1 MAQRPVIKAEA
12 RTEFG
17 KGVARRLRRDWKVTG
32 VIYGAHQEPVHFAVP
47 LLDIQSLVRNN
58 GVNAVL
64 ELEIDGEQYL
74 TMVKHVDQN
83 VLTFD
88 IDHVDLLAIKRG
100 EKVEV
105 EVPVTLTGEP
115 AAGTMHIQD
124 ADVLL
129 VEADVLNIP
138 EEIEVSIEGLEDG
151 AGVLGL
157 GQHEPAALGHAADP
171 ADQGVREPAADV
183 AVLGDVGPQLPL
195 EAAPLDELEAHL
207 AAADEHDV
215 EVQLGVER
223 LFRDRWCILTP
234 RGDTDPAA
242 VERVAALDGTMDVET
257 TPGWGTTLRIEIP
270 LDPPSAALTVEG
282 AEELTDREKQ
292 VLRLVATGISNQ
304 RIGDQ
309 LGITANTVK
318 YHVANLLRKYGA
330 RTRAELAS
338 ITHSDDA
345 HHPSSRTR

>member
-17 KGVARRLRRDWKVTG
+17 KGVARRLRREWKVPG
-32 VIYGAHQEPVHFAVP
+32 VIYGSHQEPVHFAVP

-105 EVPVTLTGEP
+105 EVPLTLTGEP
-115 AAGTMHIQD
+115 APGTMHIQD

-151 AGVLGL
+151 AVIT
-157 GQHEPAALGHAADP
+157 
-171 ADQGVREPAADV
+171 AADV
-183 AVLGDVGPQLPL
+183 
-195 EAAPLDELEAHL
+195 
-207 AAADEHDV
+207 
-215 EVQLGVER
+215 
-223 LFRDRWCILTP
+223 
-234 RGDTDPAA
+234 
-242 VERVAALDGTMDVET
+242 TMPE
-257 TPGWGTTLRIEIP
+257 GTTLVAEEDTVIVSISLPEVDEE
-270 LDPPSAALTVEG
+270 LEEAAEAAEEGGADAG
-282 AEELTDREKQ
+282 AESVDEGEE
-292 VLRLVATGISNQ
+292 S
-304 RIGDQ
+304 
-309 LGITANTVK
+309 
-318 YHVANLLRKYGA
+318 
-330 RTRAELAS
+330 
-338 ITHSDDA
+338 SD
-345 HHPSSRTR
+345 SEE

>member
-17 KGVARRLRRDWKVTG
+17 KGVARRLRREWKVPG
-32 VIYGAHQEPVHFAVP
+32 VIYGSHQEPVHFAVP

-105 EVPVTLTGEP
+105 EVPLTLTGEP
-115 AAGTMHIQD
+115 APGTMHIQD

-129 VEADVLNIP
+129 VESDVLNIP

-151 AGVLGL
+151 AVVT
-157 GQHEPAALGHAADP
+157 AADLTMP
-171 ADQGVREPAADV
+171 EDTTLV
-183 AVLGDVGPQLPL
+183 AEEDTVIVSISLPEVDEEL
-195 EAAPLDELEAHL
+195 EEAAEA
-207 AAADEHDV
+207 AEEGGADAGAESADED
-215 EVQLGVER
+215 EKSS
-223 LFRDRWCILTP
+223 D
-234 RGDTDPAA
+234 
-242 VERVAALDGTMDVET
+242 
-257 TPGWGTTLRIEIP
+257 
-270 LDPPSAALTVEG
+270 S
-282 AEELTDREKQ
+282 EE
-292 VLRLVATGISNQ
+292 
-304 RIGDQ
+304 
-309 LGITANTVK
+309 
-318 YHVANLLRKYGA
+318 
-330 RTRAELAS
+330 
-338 ITHSDDA
+338 
-345 HHPSSRTR
+345 

>member
-17 KGVARRLRRDWKVTG
+17 KGVARRLRRDWKVPG
-32 VIYGAHQEPVHFAVP
+32 VIYGSHQEPVHFAVP

-115 AAGTMHIQD
+115 APGTMHIQD
-124 ADVLL
+124 ADVLM

-138 EEIEVSIEGLEDG
+138 EELEVSIEGLEDG
-151 AGVLGL
+151 AV
-157 GQHEPAALGHAADP
+157 
-171 ADQGVREPAADV
+171 VTAADV
-183 AVLGDVGPQLPL
+183 TMPEDTTLVAEEDTVIVSISLPEVDEEL
-195 EAAPLDELEAHL
+195 EEAAEA
-207 AAADEHDV
+207 AEEGGAD
-215 EVQLGVER
+215 
-223 LFRDRWCILTP
+223 
-234 RGDTDPAA
+234 A
-242 VERVAALDGTMDVET
+242 
-257 TPGWGTTLRIEIP
+257 
-270 LDPPSAALTVEG
+270 G
-282 AEELTDREKQ
+282 AESVDEGEE
-292 VLRLVATGISNQ
+292 S
-304 RIGDQ
+304 
-309 LGITANTVK
+309 
-318 YHVANLLRKYGA
+318 
-330 RTRAELAS
+330 
-338 ITHSDDA
+338 SD
-345 HHPSSRTR
+345 SEE

>member
-17 KGVARRLRRDWKVTG
+17 KGVARRLRREWKVPG
-32 VIYGAHQEPVHFAVP
+32 VIYGSHQEPVHFAVP

-115 AAGTMHIQD
+115 APGTMHIQD

-138 EEIEVSIEGLEDG
+138 EELEVSIEGLEDG
-151 AGVLGL
+151 AVIT
-157 GQHEPAALGHAADP
+157 
-171 ADQGVREPAADV
+171 AADV
-183 AVLGDVGPQLPL
+183 
-195 EAAPLDELEAHL
+195 
-207 AAADEHDV
+207 
-215 EVQLGVER
+215 
-223 LFRDRWCILTP
+223 
-234 RGDTDPAA
+234 
-242 VERVAALDGTMDVET
+242 TMPE
-257 TPGWGTTLRIEIP
+257 GTTLVAEEDTVIVSISLPEVDEE
-270 LDPPSAALTVEG
+270 LEEAAEAAEEGGADAG
-282 AEELTDREKQ
+282 AESVDEGEE
-292 VLRLVATGISNQ
+292 S
-304 RIGDQ
+304 
-309 LGITANTVK
+309 
-318 YHVANLLRKYGA
+318 
-330 RTRAELAS
+330 
-338 ITHSDDA
+338 SD
-345 HHPSSRTR
+345 SEE

>member
-17 KGVARRLRRDWKVTG
+17 KGVARRLRREWKVPG
-32 VIYGAHQEPVHFAVP
+32 VIYGSHQEPVHFAVP

-115 AAGTMHIQD
+115 APGTMHIQD

-129 VEADVLNIP
+129 IEADVLNIP

-151 AGVLGL
+151 AVIT
-157 GQHEPAALGHAADP
+157 A
-171 ADQGVREPAADV
+171 
-183 AVLGDVGPQLPL
+183 GDVTMPEDTTLVAEEDTVIVSISLPEVDEEL
-195 EAAPLDELEAHL
+195 EEAAEA
-207 AAADEHDV
+207 AEEGGADAGAESADED
-215 EVQLGVER
+215 EKSS
-223 LFRDRWCILTP
+223 D
-234 RGDTDPAA
+234 
-242 VERVAALDGTMDVET
+242 
-257 TPGWGTTLRIEIP
+257 
-270 LDPPSAALTVEG
+270 S
-282 AEELTDREKQ
+282 EE
-292 VLRLVATGISNQ
+292 
-304 RIGDQ
+304 
-309 LGITANTVK
+309 
-318 YHVANLLRKYGA
+318 
-330 RTRAELAS
+330 
-338 ITHSDDA
+338 
-345 HHPSSRTR
+345 

>member
-17 KGVARRLRRDWKVTG
+17 KGVARRLRRDWKVPG

-115 AAGTMHIQD
+115 APGTMHIQD

-151 AGVLGL
+151 AVVT
-157 GQHEPAALGHAADP
+157 AADLTMP
-171 ADQGVREPAADV
+171 EDTTLV
-183 AVLGDVGPQLPL
+183 AEEDTVIVSISLPEVDEEL
-195 EAAPLDELEAHL
+195 EEAAEA
-207 AAADEHDV
+207 AEEGGADAGAESVD
-215 EVQLGVER
+215 
-223 LFRDRWCILTP
+223 
-234 RGDTDPAA
+234 
-242 VERVAALDGTMDVET
+242 
-257 TPGWGTTLRIEIP
+257 
-270 LDPPSAALTVEG
+270 EG
-282 AEELTDREKQ
+282 AE
-292 VLRLVATGISNQ
+292 S
-304 RIGDQ
+304 
-309 LGITANTVK
+309 
-318 YHVANLLRKYGA
+318 
-330 RTRAELAS
+330 
-338 ITHSDDA
+338 SD
-345 HHPSSRTR
+345 SKE

>member
-17 KGVARRLRRDWKVTG
+17 KGVARRLRREWKVPG
-32 VIYGAHQEPVHFAVP
+32 VIYGSHQEPVHFAVP

-115 AAGTMHIQD
+115 APGTMHIQD

-138 EEIEVSIEGLEDG
+138 EELEVSIEGLEDG
-151 AGVLGL
+151 AVIT
-157 GQHEPAALGHAADP
+157 A
-171 ADQGVREPAADV
+171 
-183 AVLGDVGPQLPL
+183 GDVTMPEDTTLVAEEGTVIVSISLPEVDEEL
-195 EAAPLDELEAHL
+195 EEAAEA
-207 AAADEHDV
+207 AEEGGAD
-215 EVQLGVER
+215 
-223 LFRDRWCILTP
+223 
-234 RGDTDPAA
+234 A
-242 VERVAALDGTMDVET
+242 
-257 TPGWGTTLRIEIP
+257 
-270 LDPPSAALTVEG
+270 G
-282 AEELTDREKQ
+282 AESVDEGEE
-292 VLRLVATGISNQ
+292 S
-304 RIGDQ
+304 
-309 LGITANTVK
+309 
-318 YHVANLLRKYGA
+318 
-330 RTRAELAS
+330 
-338 ITHSDDA
+338 SD
-345 HHPSSRTR
+345 SEE

>member
-17 KGVARRLRRDWKVTG
+17 KGVARRLRREWKVPG
-32 VIYGAHQEPVHFAVP
+32 VIYGSHQEPVHFAVP

-115 AAGTMHIQD
+115 APGTMHIQD

-151 AGVLGL
+151 AVIT
-157 GQHEPAALGHAADP
+157 A
-171 ADQGVREPAADV
+171 
-183 AVLGDVGPQLPL
+183 GDVTMPEDTTLVAEEDTVIVSISLPEVDEEL
-195 EAAPLDELEAHL
+195 EEAAEA
-207 AAADEHDV
+207 AEEGGADAGAESADED
-215 EVQLGVER
+215 EKSS
-223 LFRDRWCILTP
+223 D
-234 RGDTDPAA
+234 
-242 VERVAALDGTMDVET
+242 
-257 TPGWGTTLRIEIP
+257 
-270 LDPPSAALTVEG
+270 S
-282 AEELTDREKQ
+282 EE
-292 VLRLVATGISNQ
+292 
-304 RIGDQ
+304 
-309 LGITANTVK
+309 
-318 YHVANLLRKYGA
+318 
-330 RTRAELAS
+330 
-338 ITHSDDA
+338 
-345 HHPSSRTR
+345 

>member
-17 KGVARRLRRDWKVTG
+17 KGVARRLRREWKVPG
-32 VIYGAHQEPVHFAVP
+32 VIYGSHQEPVHFAVP

-115 AAGTMHIQD
+115 APGTMHIQD

-138 EEIEVSIEGLEDG
+138 EELEVSIEGLEDG
-151 AGVLGL
+151 AVIT
-157 GQHEPAALGHAADP
+157 A
-171 ADQGVREPAADV
+171 
-183 AVLGDVGPQLPL
+183 GDVTMPEDTTLVAEEDTVIVSISLPEVDEEL
-195 EAAPLDELEAHL
+195 EEAAEA
-207 AAADEHDV
+207 AEEGGAD
-215 EVQLGVER
+215 
-223 LFRDRWCILTP
+223 
-234 RGDTDPAA
+234 A
-242 VERVAALDGTMDVET
+242 
-257 TPGWGTTLRIEIP
+257 
-270 LDPPSAALTVEG
+270 G
-282 AEELTDREKQ
+282 AESVDEGEK
-292 VLRLVATGISNQ
+292 S
-304 RIGDQ
+304 
-309 LGITANTVK
+309 
-318 YHVANLLRKYGA
+318 
-330 RTRAELAS
+330 
-338 ITHSDDA
+338 SD
-345 HHPSSRTR
+345 SEE

>member
-17 KGVARRLRRDWKVTG
+17 KGVARRLRREWKVPG
-32 VIYGAHQEPVHFAVP
+32 VIYGSHQEPVHFAVP

-105 EVPVTLTGEP
+105 EVPLTLTGEP
-115 AAGTMHIQD
+115 APGTMHIQD

-151 AGVLGL
+151 AVIT
-157 GQHEPAALGHAADP
+157 A
-171 ADQGVREPAADV
+171 
-183 AVLGDVGPQLPL
+183 GDVTMPEDTTLVAEEDTVIVSISLPEVDEEL
-195 EAAPLDELEAHL
+195 EEAAEA
-207 AAADEHDV
+207 AEEGGADAGAC
-215 EVQLGVER
+215 L
-223 LFRDRWCILTP
+223 LYTSPSPRDRQKS
-234 RGDTDPAA
+234 R
-242 VERVAALDGTMDVET
+242 M
-257 TPGWGTTLRIEIP
+257 
-270 LDPPSAALTVEG
+270 
-282 AEELTDREKQ
+282 
-292 VLRLVATGISNQ
+292 
-304 RIGDQ
+304 
-309 LGITANTVK
+309 
-318 YHVANLLRKYGA
+318 
-330 RTRAELAS
+330 
-338 ITHSDDA
+338 
-345 HHPSSRTR
+345 PSSA

>member
-17 KGVARRLRRDWKVTG
+17 KGVARRLRREWKVPG
-32 VIYGAHQEPVHFAVP
+32 VIYGSHQEPVHFAVP

-115 AAGTMHIQD
+115 APGTMHIQD

-151 AGVLGL
+151 AVIT
-157 GQHEPAALGHAADP
+157 
-171 ADQGVREPAADV
+171 AADV
-183 AVLGDVGPQLPL
+183 TMPEDTTLVAEEDTVIVSISLPEVDEEL
-195 EAAPLDELEAHL
+195 EEAAEA
-207 AAADEHDV
+207 AEEGGADAGAESADED
-215 EVQLGVER
+215 EKSS
-223 LFRDRWCILTP
+223 D
-234 RGDTDPAA
+234 
-242 VERVAALDGTMDVET
+242 
-257 TPGWGTTLRIEIP
+257 
-270 LDPPSAALTVEG
+270 S
-282 AEELTDREKQ
+282 EEE
-292 VLRLVATGISNQ
+292 
-304 RIGDQ
+304 
-309 LGITANTVK
+309 
-318 YHVANLLRKYGA
+318 
-330 RTRAELAS
+330 
-338 ITHSDDA
+338 
-345 HHPSSRTR
+345 

>member
-17 KGVARRLRRDWKVTG
+17 KGVARRLRRDWKVPG

-88 IDHVDLLAIKRG
+88 IDHLDLLAIKRG

-115 AAGTMHIQD
+115 APGTMHIQD

-138 EEIEVSIEGLEDG
+138 EELEVSIEGLEDG
-151 AGVLGL
+151 AVIT
-157 GQHEPAALGHAADP
+157 
-171 ADQGVREPAADV
+171 AADV
-183 AVLGDVGPQLPL
+183 TMPEDTTLVAEEDTVIVSISLPEVDEEL
-195 EAAPLDELEAHL
+195 EEAAEA
-207 AAADEHDV
+207 AEEGGADAGAESADED
-215 EVQLGVER
+215 EKSS
-223 LFRDRWCILTP
+223 D
-234 RGDTDPAA
+234 
-242 VERVAALDGTMDVET
+242 
-257 TPGWGTTLRIEIP
+257 
-270 LDPPSAALTVEG
+270 S
-282 AEELTDREKQ
+282 EEE
-292 VLRLVATGISNQ
+292 
-304 RIGDQ
+304 
-309 LGITANTVK
+309 
-318 YHVANLLRKYGA
+318 
-330 RTRAELAS
+330 
-338 ITHSDDA
+338 
-345 HHPSSRTR
+345 

>member
-17 KGVARRLRRDWKVTG
+17 KGVARRLRREWKVPG
-32 VIYGAHQEPVHFAVP
+32 VIYGSHQEPVHFAVP

-115 AAGTMHIQD
+115 APGTMHIQD

-138 EEIEVSIEGLEDG
+138 EELEVSIEGLEDG
-151 AGVLGL
+151 AVIT
-157 GQHEPAALGHAADP
+157 
-171 ADQGVREPAADV
+171 AADV
-183 AVLGDVGPQLPL
+183 TMPEDTTLVAEEDTVIVSISLPEVDEEL
-195 EAAPLDELEAHL
+195 EEAAEA
-207 AAADEHDV
+207 AEEGGAD
-215 EVQLGVER
+215 
-223 LFRDRWCILTP
+223 
-234 RGDTDPAA
+234 A
-242 VERVAALDGTMDVET
+242 
-257 TPGWGTTLRIEIP
+257 
-270 LDPPSAALTVEG
+270 G
-282 AEELTDREKQ
+282 AESVDEGEE
-292 VLRLVATGISNQ
+292 S
-304 RIGDQ
+304 
-309 LGITANTVK
+309 
-318 YHVANLLRKYGA
+318 
-330 RTRAELAS
+330 
-338 ITHSDDA
+338 SD
-345 HHPSSRTR
+345 SGE

>member
-17 KGVARRLRRDWKVTG
+17 KGVARRLRREWKVPG
-32 VIYGAHQEPVHFAVP
+32 VIYGSHQEPVHFAVP

-105 EVPVTLTGEP
+105 EVPLTLTGEP
-115 AAGTMHIQD
+115 APGTMHIQD

-151 AGVLGL
+151 AVIT
-157 GQHEPAALGHAADP
+157 A
-171 ADQGVREPAADV
+171 
-183 AVLGDVGPQLPL
+183 GDVTMPEDTTLVAEEDTVIVSISLPEVDEEL
-195 EAAPLDELEAHL
+195 EEAAEA
-207 AAADEHDV
+207 AEEGGADAGAESVD
-215 EVQLGVER
+215 
-223 LFRDRWCILTP
+223 
-234 RGDTDPAA
+234 
-242 VERVAALDGTMDVET
+242 
-257 TPGWGTTLRIEIP
+257 
-270 LDPPSAALTVEG
+270 EG
-282 AEELTDREKQ
+282 AE
-292 VLRLVATGISNQ
+292 S
-304 RIGDQ
+304 
-309 LGITANTVK
+309 
-318 YHVANLLRKYGA
+318 
-330 RTRAELAS
+330 
-338 ITHSDDA
+338 SD
-345 HHPSSRTR
+345 SEE

>member
-17 KGVARRLRRDWKVTG
+17 KGVARRLRREWKVPG
-32 VIYGAHQEPVHFAVP
+32 VIYGSHQEPVHFAVP

-105 EVPVTLTGEP
+105 EVPVTLTGESAP
-115 AAGTMHIQD
+115 GTMHIQD

-151 AGVLGL
+151 AVIT
-157 GQHEPAALGHAADP
+157 
-171 ADQGVREPAADV
+171 AADV
-183 AVLGDVGPQLPL
+183 TMPEDTTLVAEEDTVIVSISLPEVDEEL
-195 EAAPLDELEAHL
+195 EEAAEA
-207 AAADEHDV
+207 AEEGGAD
-215 EVQLGVER
+215 
-223 LFRDRWCILTP
+223 
-234 RGDTDPAA
+234 A
-242 VERVAALDGTMDVET
+242 
-257 TPGWGTTLRIEIP
+257 
-270 LDPPSAALTVEG
+270 G
-282 AEELTDREKQ
+282 AESVDEGEE
-292 VLRLVATGISNQ
+292 S
-304 RIGDQ
+304 
-309 LGITANTVK
+309 
-318 YHVANLLRKYGA
+318 
-330 RTRAELAS
+330 
-338 ITHSDDA
+338 SD
-345 HHPSSRTR
+345 SKE

>member
-17 KGVARRLRRDWKVTG
+17 KGVARRLRREWKVPG
-32 VIYGAHQEPVHFAVP
+32 VIYGSHQEPVHFAVP

-105 EVPVTLTGEP
+105 EVPVTLTGESAP
-115 AAGTMHIQD
+115 GTMHIQD

-138 EEIEVSIEGLEDG
+138 EELEVSIEGLEEG
-151 AGVLGL
+151 AVIT
-157 GQHEPAALGHAADP
+157 
-171 ADQGVREPAADV
+171 AADV
-183 AVLGDVGPQLPL
+183 TMPEDTTLVAEEDTVIVSISLPEVDEEL
-195 EAAPLDELEAHL
+195 EEAAEA
-207 AAADEHDV
+207 AEEGGAD
-215 EVQLGVER
+215 
-223 LFRDRWCILTP
+223 
-234 RGDTDPAA
+234 A
-242 VERVAALDGTMDVET
+242 
-257 TPGWGTTLRIEIP
+257 
-270 LDPPSAALTVEG
+270 G
-282 AEELTDREKQ
+282 AE
-292 VLRLVATGISNQ
+292 S
-304 RIGDQ
+304 
-309 LGITANTVK
+309 
-318 YHVANLLRKYGA
+318 
-330 RTRAELAS
+330 AEES
-338 ITHSDDA
+338 EESSD
-345 HHPSSRTR
+345 SEE

>member
-17 KGVARRLRRDWKVTG
+17 KGVARRLRRDWKVPG

-115 AAGTMHIQD
+115 APGTMHIQD

-129 VEADVLNIP
+129 VEADVLSIP
-138 EEIEVSIEGLEDG
+138 EELEVSIEGLEDG
-151 AGVLGL
+151 AVIT
-157 GQHEPAALGHAADP
+157 
-171 ADQGVREPAADV
+171 AADV
-183 AVLGDVGPQLPL
+183 TMPEDTTLVAEEDTVIVSISLPEVDEEL
-195 EAAPLDELEAHL
+195 EEAAEA
-207 AAADEHDV
+207 AEEGGADAGAESADED
-215 EVQLGVER
+215 EKSS
-223 LFRDRWCILTP
+223 D
-234 RGDTDPAA
+234 
-242 VERVAALDGTMDVET
+242 
-257 TPGWGTTLRIEIP
+257 
-270 LDPPSAALTVEG
+270 S
-282 AEELTDREKQ
+282 EEE
-292 VLRLVATGISNQ
+292 
-304 RIGDQ
+304 
-309 LGITANTVK
+309 
-318 YHVANLLRKYGA
+318 
-330 RTRAELAS
+330 
-338 ITHSDDA
+338 
-345 HHPSSRTR
+345 

>member
-17 KGVARRLRRDWKVTG
+17 KGVARRLRREWKVPG
-32 VIYGAHQEPVHFAVP
+32 VIYGSHQEPVHFAVP

-115 AAGTMHIQD
+115 APGTMHIQD

-151 AGVLGL
+151 AVVT
-157 GQHEPAALGHAADP
+157 AADLTMP
-171 ADQGVREPAADV
+171 EDTTLV
-183 AVLGDVGPQLPL
+183 AEEDTVIVSISLPEVDEEL
-195 EAAPLDELEAHL
+195 EEAAEA
-207 AAADEHDV
+207 AEEGGADAGAESVD
-215 EVQLGVER
+215 
-223 LFRDRWCILTP
+223 
-234 RGDTDPAA
+234 
-242 VERVAALDGTMDVET
+242 
-257 TPGWGTTLRIEIP
+257 
-270 LDPPSAALTVEG
+270 EG
-282 AEELTDREKQ
+282 AE
-292 VLRLVATGISNQ
+292 S
-304 RIGDQ
+304 
-309 LGITANTVK
+309 
-318 YHVANLLRKYGA
+318 
-330 RTRAELAS
+330 
-338 ITHSDDA
+338 SD
-345 HHPSSRTR
+345 SEE

>member
-17 KGVARRLRRDWKVTG
+17 KGVARRLRREWKVPG
-32 VIYGAHQEPVHFAVP
+32 VIYGSHQEPVHFAVP

-138 EEIEVSIEGLEDG
+138 EELEVSIEGLEEG
-151 AGVLGL
+151 AVIT
-157 GQHEPAALGHAADP
+157 
-171 ADQGVREPAADV
+171 AADV
-183 AVLGDVGPQLPL
+183 TMPVDTTLVAEEDTVIVSISLPEVDEEL
-195 EAAPLDELEAHL
+195 EEAAEA
-207 AAADEHDV
+207 AEEGGAD
-215 EVQLGVER
+215 
-223 LFRDRWCILTP
+223 
-234 RGDTDPAA
+234 A
-242 VERVAALDGTMDVET
+242 
-257 TPGWGTTLRIEIP
+257 
-270 LDPPSAALTVEG
+270 G
-282 AEELTDREKQ
+282 AE
-292 VLRLVATGISNQ
+292 S
-304 RIGDQ
+304 
-309 LGITANTVK
+309 
-318 YHVANLLRKYGA
+318 
-330 RTRAELAS
+330 AEES
-338 ITHSDDA
+338 EESSD
-345 HHPSSRTR
+345 SEE

>member
-17 KGVARRLRRDWKVTG
+17 KGVARRLRRDWKVPG

-115 AAGTMHIQD
+115 APGTMHIQD

-129 VEADVLNIP
+129 VEADVLSIP
-138 EEIEVSIEGLEDG
+138 EELEVSIEGLEDG
-151 AGVLGL
+151 AVIT
-157 GQHEPAALGHAADP
+157 
-171 ADQGVREPAADV
+171 AADV
-183 AVLGDVGPQLPL
+183 TMQEDTTLVAEDDTVIVSISLPEVDEEL
-195 EAAPLDELEAHL
+195 EEAAEA
-207 AAADEHDV
+207 AEEGGADAGAESADED
-215 EVQLGVER
+215 EKSS
-223 LFRDRWCILTP
+223 D
-234 RGDTDPAA
+234 
-242 VERVAALDGTMDVET
+242 
-257 TPGWGTTLRIEIP
+257 
-270 LDPPSAALTVEG
+270 S
-282 AEELTDREKQ
+282 EEE
-292 VLRLVATGISNQ
+292 
-304 RIGDQ
+304 
-309 LGITANTVK
+309 
-318 YHVANLLRKYGA
+318 
-330 RTRAELAS
+330 
-338 ITHSDDA
+338 
-345 HHPSSRTR
+345 

>member
-17 KGVARRLRRDWKVTG
+17 KGVARRLRREWKVPG
-32 VIYGAHQEPVHFAVP
+32 VIYGSHQEPVHFAVP

-115 AAGTMHIQD
+115 APGTMHIQD

-138 EEIEVSIEGLEDG
+138 EELEVSIEGLEDG
-151 AGVLGL
+151 AVIT
-157 GQHEPAALGHAADP
+157 
-171 ADQGVREPAADV
+171 AADV
-183 AVLGDVGPQLPL
+183 TMPEDTTLVAEEDTVIVSISLPEVDEEIE
-195 EAAPLDELEAHL
+195 EAAEA
-207 AAADEHDV
+207 AEEGGAD
-215 EVQLGVER
+215 
-223 LFRDRWCILTP
+223 
-234 RGDTDPAA
+234 A
-242 VERVAALDGTMDVET
+242 
-257 TPGWGTTLRIEIP
+257 
-270 LDPPSAALTVEG
+270 G
-282 AEELTDREKQ
+282 AESVDEGEK
-292 VLRLVATGISNQ
+292 S
-304 RIGDQ
+304 
-309 LGITANTVK
+309 
-318 YHVANLLRKYGA
+318 
-330 RTRAELAS
+330 
-338 ITHSDDA
+338 SD
-345 HHPSSRTR
+345 SEE

>member
-17 KGVARRLRRDWKVTG
+17 KGVARRLRRDWKVPG

-105 EVPVTLTGEP
+105 EVPVTLTGE
-115 AAGTMHIQD
+115 AAPGTMHIQD

-151 AGVLGL
+151 AVIT
-157 GQHEPAALGHAADP
+157 A
-171 ADQGVREPAADV
+171 
-183 AVLGDVGPQLPL
+183 GDVTMPEDTTLVAEEDTVIVSISLPEVDEEL
-195 EAAPLDELEAHL
+195 EEAAEA
-207 AAADEHDV
+207 AEEGGADAGAESADED
-215 EVQLGVER
+215 EKSS
-223 LFRDRWCILTP
+223 D
-234 RGDTDPAA
+234 
-242 VERVAALDGTMDVET
+242 
-257 TPGWGTTLRIEIP
+257 
-270 LDPPSAALTVEG
+270 S
-282 AEELTDREKQ
+282 EEE
-292 VLRLVATGISNQ
+292 
-304 RIGDQ
+304 
-309 LGITANTVK
+309 
-318 YHVANLLRKYGA
+318 
-330 RTRAELAS
+330 
-338 ITHSDDA
+338 
-345 HHPSSRTR
+345 

>member
-17 KGVARRLRRDWKVTG
+17 KGVARRLRRDWKVPG

-115 AAGTMHIQD
+115 APGTMHIQD

-138 EEIEVSIEGLEDG
+138 EELEVSIEGLEDG
-151 AGVLGL
+151 AVIT
-157 GQHEPAALGHAADP
+157 
-171 ADQGVREPAADV
+171 AADV
-183 AVLGDVGPQLPL
+183 TMPEDTTLVAEDDTVIVSISLPEVDEEL
-195 EAAPLDELEAHL
+195 EEAAEA
-207 AAADEHDV
+207 AEEGGADAGAESADED
-215 EVQLGVER
+215 EKSS
-223 LFRDRWCILTP
+223 D
-234 RGDTDPAA
+234 
-242 VERVAALDGTMDVET
+242 
-257 TPGWGTTLRIEIP
+257 
-270 LDPPSAALTVEG
+270 S
-282 AEELTDREKQ
+282 EEE
-292 VLRLVATGISNQ
+292 
-304 RIGDQ
+304 
-309 LGITANTVK
+309 
-318 YHVANLLRKYGA
+318 
-330 RTRAELAS
+330 
-338 ITHSDDA
+338 
-345 HHPSSRTR
+345 

>member
-17 KGVARRLRRDWKVTG
+17 KGVARRLRREWKVPG
-32 VIYGAHQEPVHFAVP
+32 VIYGSHQEPVHFAVP

-105 EVPVTLTGEP
+105 EVPVTLTGESAP
-115 AAGTMHIQD
+115 GTMHIQD

-129 VEADVLNIP
+129 IEADVLNIP

-151 AGVLGL
+151 AVIT
-157 GQHEPAALGHAADP
+157 
-171 ADQGVREPAADV
+171 AADV
-183 AVLGDVGPQLPL
+183 TMPEDTTLVAEEDTVIVSISLPEVDEEL
-195 EAAPLDELEAHL
+195 EEAAEA
-207 AAADEHDV
+207 AEEGGADAGAESVD
-215 EVQLGVER
+215 
-223 LFRDRWCILTP
+223 
-234 RGDTDPAA
+234 
-242 VERVAALDGTMDVET
+242 
-257 TPGWGTTLRIEIP
+257 
-270 LDPPSAALTVEG
+270 EG
-282 AEELTDREKQ
+282 AE
-292 VLRLVATGISNQ
+292 S
-304 RIGDQ
+304 
-309 LGITANTVK
+309 
-318 YHVANLLRKYGA
+318 
-330 RTRAELAS
+330 
-338 ITHSDDA
+338 SD
-345 HHPSSRTR
+345 SKE

>member
-17 KGVARRLRRDWKVTG
+17 KGVARRLRREWKVPG
-32 VIYGAHQEPVHFAVP
+32 VIYGSHQEPVHFAVP

-115 AAGTMHIQD
+115 APGTMHIQD

-151 AGVLGL
+151 AVIT
-157 GQHEPAALGHAADP
+157 
-171 ADQGVREPAADV
+171 AADV
-183 AVLGDVGPQLPL
+183 
-195 EAAPLDELEAHL
+195 
-207 AAADEHDV
+207 
-215 EVQLGVER
+215 
-223 LFRDRWCILTP
+223 
-234 RGDTDPAA
+234 
-242 VERVAALDGTMDVET
+242 TMPE
-257 TPGWGTTLRIEIP
+257 GTTLVAEEDTVIVSISLPEVDEE
-270 LDPPSAALTVEG
+270 LEEAAEAAEEGGADAG
-282 AEELTDREKQ
+282 AESADEDEK
-292 VLRLVATGISNQ
+292 S
-304 RIGDQ
+304 
-309 LGITANTVK
+309 
-318 YHVANLLRKYGA
+318 
-330 RTRAELAS
+330 
-338 ITHSDDA
+338 SD
-345 HHPSSRTR
+345 SEEE

>member
-17 KGVARRLRRDWKVTG
+17 KGVARRLRREWKVPG
-32 VIYGAHQEPVHFAVP
+32 VIYGSHQEPVHFAVP

-115 AAGTMHIQD
+115 APGTMHIQD

-138 EEIEVSIEGLEDG
+138 EELEVSIEGLEDG
-151 AGVLGL
+151 AV
-157 GQHEPAALGHAADP
+157 
-171 ADQGVREPAADV
+171 VTAADV
-183 AVLGDVGPQLPL
+183 
-195 EAAPLDELEAHL
+195 
-207 AAADEHDV
+207 
-215 EVQLGVER
+215 
-223 LFRDRWCILTP
+223 
-234 RGDTDPAA
+234 
-242 VERVAALDGTMDVET
+242 TMPE
-257 TPGWGTTLRIEIP
+257 GTTLVAEEDTVIVSISLPEVDEE
-270 LDPPSAALTVEG
+270 LEEAAEAAEEGGADAG
-282 AEELTDREKQ
+282 AESVDEGEE
-292 VLRLVATGISNQ
+292 S
-304 RIGDQ
+304 
-309 LGITANTVK
+309 
-318 YHVANLLRKYGA
+318 
-330 RTRAELAS
+330 
-338 ITHSDDA
+338 SD
-345 HHPSSRTR
+345 SEE

>member
-17 KGVARRLRRDWKVTG
+17 KGVARRLRRDWKVPG

-115 AAGTMHIQD
+115 APGTMHIQD

-138 EEIEVSIEGLEDG
+138 EELEVSIEGLEDG
-151 AGVLGL
+151 AVIT
-157 GQHEPAALGHAADP
+157 
-171 ADQGVREPAADV
+171 AADV
-183 AVLGDVGPQLPL
+183 TMPEDTTLVAEEDTVIVSISLPGVDEEL
-195 EAAPLDELEAHL
+195 EEAAEA
-207 AAADEHDV
+207 AEEGGADAGAESADED
-215 EVQLGVER
+215 EKSS
-223 LFRDRWCILTP
+223 D
-234 RGDTDPAA
+234 
-242 VERVAALDGTMDVET
+242 
-257 TPGWGTTLRIEIP
+257 
-270 LDPPSAALTVEG
+270 S
-282 AEELTDREKQ
+282 EEE
-292 VLRLVATGISNQ
+292 
-304 RIGDQ
+304 
-309 LGITANTVK
+309 
-318 YHVANLLRKYGA
+318 
-330 RTRAELAS
+330 
-338 ITHSDDA
+338 
-345 HHPSSRTR
+345 

>member
-17 KGVARRLRRDWKVTG
+17 KGVARRLRREWKVPG
-32 VIYGAHQEPVHFAVP
+32 VIYGSHQEPVHFAVP

-115 AAGTMHIQD
+115 APGTMHIQD

-138 EEIEVSIEGLEDG
+138 EELEVSIEGLEDG
-151 AGVLGL
+151 AVIT
-157 GQHEPAALGHAADP
+157 A
-171 ADQGVREPAADV
+171 
-183 AVLGDVGPQLPL
+183 GDVTMPEDTTLVAEEDTVIVSISLPEVDEEL
-195 EAAPLDELEAHL
+195 EEAAEA
-207 AAADEHDV
+207 AEEGGAD
-215 EVQLGVER
+215 
-223 LFRDRWCILTP
+223 
-234 RGDTDPAA
+234 A
-242 VERVAALDGTMDVET
+242 
-257 TPGWGTTLRIEIP
+257 
-270 LDPPSAALTVEG
+270 G
-282 AEELTDREKQ
+282 AE
-292 VLRLVATGISNQ
+292 S
-304 RIGDQ
+304 
-309 LGITANTVK
+309 
-318 YHVANLLRKYGA
+318 
-330 RTRAELAS
+330 AEESAESSAS
-338 ITHSDDA
+338 DEEYS
-345 HHPSSRTR
+345 PSPSCT

>member
-17 KGVARRLRRDWKVTG
+17 KGVARRLRREWKVPG
-32 VIYGAHQEPVHFAVP
+32 VIYGSHQEPVHFAVP

-115 AAGTMHIQD
+115 APGTMHIQD

-138 EEIEVSIEGLEDG
+138 EELEVSIEGLEDG
-151 AGVLGL
+151 AV
-157 GQHEPAALGHAADP
+157 
-171 ADQGVREPAADV
+171 VTAADV
-183 AVLGDVGPQLPL
+183 
-195 EAAPLDELEAHL
+195 
-207 AAADEHDV
+207 
-215 EVQLGVER
+215 
-223 LFRDRWCILTP
+223 
-234 RGDTDPAA
+234 
-242 VERVAALDGTMDVET
+242 TMPE
-257 TPGWGTTLRIEIP
+257 GTTLVAEEDTVIVSISLPEVDEEIEE
-270 LDPPSAALTVEG
+270 AAEAAEEGGADAG
-282 AEELTDREKQ
+282 AESVDEGE
-292 VLRLVATGISNQ
+292 
-304 RIGDQ
+304 
-309 LGITANTVK
+309 
-318 YHVANLLRKYGA
+318 
-330 RTRAELAS
+330 AS
-338 ITHSDDA
+338 SD
-345 HHPSSRTR
+345 SEE